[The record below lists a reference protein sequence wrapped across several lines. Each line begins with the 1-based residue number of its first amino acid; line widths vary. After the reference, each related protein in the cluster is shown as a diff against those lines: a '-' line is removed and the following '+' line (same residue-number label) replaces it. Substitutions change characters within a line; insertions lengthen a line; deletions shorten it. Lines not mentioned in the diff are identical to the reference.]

1 MTRRG
6 EALPTPAGSVDVTV
20 EEDGDAAMVAMGSRS
35 VSAAGMNSIDLVV
48 ALGSDAFGRVSVDH
62 TTAPAANEFSRIN
75 SLVSSSPSGGS
86 EAFSRTNALWPQTPS
101 SRTIE
106 IDEDRECLAQ
116 IVEVLQGLHH
126 FETIRNMLHRY
137 CLESKASCVPA
148 ALIVNGVETLSS
160 LTGDWRPGS
169 GPRSGEETLH
179 FARCVMESTKRPLRI
194 TSATTPEEYLRMNTG
209 ANLRLEYLGTLYAI
223 GGRAYIYE
231 ESSDGVRPDFVQAMY
246 RYSAACRA
254 LYQKLAAPNDA
265 GCWHALEQA
274 LYCSHVKGDKSE
286 DVWRALGDVSSD
298 VLAAGYHNEKL
309 ITQDTPFFLA
319 ETRRRVFVKAY
330 VLNMALSSLF
340 DRPPRISRRY
350 SSTLAPLNLSD
361 DEVLAE
367 PEQLRAAQSRLSADG
382 WDMSGPYYPS
392 SFIRMRLAT
401 AEISEE
407 ILDQTYQPSI
417 PGARERLQALS
428 ARSCEAW
435 RTLPPQLKYKTNYWT
450 TGLPPKVCQM
460 LMITYLGFATTDFH
474 IYRALALA
482 QADPQ
487 AMTPLIQVSFDV
499 VTMLM
504 GLGEAR
510 IRDARAHRDFSYLLL
525 LHGMPAAVVLIEAL
539 QKMGRQRPPL
549 LALPEGITRA
559 SLVRTLSIF
568 VGQLDTACEPSDTN
582 KDVCT
587 QASDALSRA
596 LDDVLNAPMVA
607 VENHEAVEAQ
617 HGAAMTGY
625 GNEIP
630 DLGDTQPIV
639 TFPDATTRTPQPHLP
654 LHPHKRNRHR
664 HPYSSGHIPVS
675 GLLPTCKTIREE
687 AKLIFYV
694 ANTFRLTVDDN
705 TPHNSHAF
713 LTRISKEACK
723 AMAKVIIRYK
733 AIEPSAVTH
742 PRHSLQNIHHNL
754 KATQAANPFKLE
766 AFEEV
771 KNQIIAYW
779 HGWAGWL
786 CWVTDKIGGLEK
798 LEHEFNADYD
808 PKDPLKGKRV
818 GRIFTSLWD
827 HHIDHELARC
837 QDPAFVRLMVRSLQ
851 QDWARVG
858 SDGVEEELAE

>member
-1 MTRRG
+1 MTRG
-6 EALPTPAGSVDVTV
+6 GGGPLPTPAGSVDVTV
-20 EEDGDAAMVAMGSRS
+20 EEEDGDAAMAAMGGRS
-35 VSAAGMNSIDLVV
+35 VSGAGMNSIDLVV
-48 ALGSDAFGRVSVDH
+48 ALGSDALGRTSVDH
-62 TTAPAANEFSRIN
+62 ATAPGGDLFSNIN
-75 SLVSSSPSGGS
+75 SIVSSSLSGDP
-86 EAFSRTNALWPQTPS
+86 EAFSRTNALWPQSPLT
-101 SRTIE
+101 RNVE
-106 IDEDRECLAQ
+106 VDEERHCLSQ
-116 IVEVLQGLHH
+116 IVEILQGLRH
-126 FETIRNMLHRY
+126 FNTIRNMLHRY

-169 GPRSGEETLH
+169 GQRSQEETLQ

-194 TSATTPEEYLRMNTG
+194 TSATTPEGYLRMNTG

-298 VLAAGYHNEKL
+298 ILAAGYHNEKL

-367 PEQLRAAQSRLSADG
+367 PERLRAAQSRLSADG

-417 PGARERLQALS
+417 PGARERLQYVLSTSHELLPCLEELTPPDRALS

-435 RTLPPQLKYKTNYWT
+435 RTLPPQLKYKTDFWSA
-450 TGLPPKVCQM
+450 GLPRKVCQM

-482 QADPQ
+482 QADSQ
-487 AMTPLIQVSFDV
+487 AMMPLIQVSFDV

-504 GLGEAR
+504 ALGEAR
-510 IRDARAHRDFSYLLL
+510 IRDVRAHRDFSYLLL

-539 QKMGRQRPPL
+539 QKLGRQRPPL
-549 LALPEGITRA
+549 LVLPEGITRA

-568 VGQLDTACEPSDTN
+568 VGQLDSACEPSDTN

-596 LDDVLNAPMVA
+596 LDDVLNAPMMA
-607 VENHEAVEAQ
+607 VGESSRVVETQSA
-617 HGAAMTGY
+617 AAMAF
-625 GNEIP
+625 ESEMP
-630 DLGDTQPIV
+630 DLGDTV
-639 TFPDATTRTPQPHLP
+639 WNDNDLA
-654 LHPHKRNRHR
+654 
-664 HPYSSGHIPVS
+664 SW
-675 GLLPTCKTIREE
+675 
-687 AKLIFYV
+687 V
-694 ANTFRLTVDDN
+694 ANIDWSYVN
-705 TPHNSHAF
+705 TDMGTLWTS
-713 LTRISKEACK
+713 
-723 AMAKVIIRYK
+723 
-733 AIEPSAVTH
+733 
-742 PRHSLQNIHHNL
+742 SL
-754 KATQAANPFKLE
+754 
-766 AFEEV
+766 
-771 KNQIIAYW
+771 
-779 HGWAGWL
+779 
-786 CWVTDKIGGLEK
+786 
-798 LEHEFNADYD
+798 
-808 PKDPLKGKRV
+808 
-818 GRIFTSLWD
+818 
-827 HHIDHELARC
+827 
-837 QDPAFVRLMVRSLQ
+837 
-851 QDWARVG
+851 
-858 SDGVEEELAE
+858 